1 MDLRTGE
8 LLTATQ
14 CESGVYTWT
23 IRNPL
28 YFKITKHH
36 ERPFNT
42 NHDIIT
48 IHIQFN
54 HNLRKALGIHQC
66 YLIFQIWT
74 RLQPQT
80 WRFLRVFRVQC
91 MKYLDNLGVI
101 SINNVIRACNHVLWD
116 VLEGTIDAQL
126 SNIIKFN
133 LY

>member
-1 MDLRTGE
+1 MDFRTGE

-23 IRNPL
+23 IKNPL

-36 ERPFNT
+36 ERSFNN

-48 IHIQFN
+48 IQIQFN

-66 YLIFQIWT
+66 FLIFQIWT

-80 WRFLRVFRVQC
+80 WRFLRVFKYQC

-101 SINNVIRACNHVLWD
+101 SINNVIRAVSHVLWN
-116 VLEGTIDAQL
+116 VLERTIDVQL
-126 SNIIKFN
+126 SSIIKFN

>member
-1 MDLRTGE
+1 MDFRTGE
-8 LLTATQ
+8 LLTAAQ
-14 CESGVYTWT
+14 CESGVYIWT
-23 IRNPL
+23 IKNPL

-48 IHIQFN
+48 IQIQFN
-54 HNLRKALGIHQC
+54 HNLRKALGIHQVSIC
-66 YLIFQIWT
+66 QVPT

-116 VLEGTIDAQL
+116 VLENTEYVRH

-133 LY
+133 IY